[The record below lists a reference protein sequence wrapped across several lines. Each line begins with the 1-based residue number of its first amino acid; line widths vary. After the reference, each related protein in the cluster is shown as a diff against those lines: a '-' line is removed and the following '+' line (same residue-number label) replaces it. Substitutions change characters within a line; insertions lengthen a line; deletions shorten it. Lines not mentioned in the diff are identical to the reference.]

1 MDKRIRLQE
10 LKEKAKSAFD
20 YAHRMYGDC
29 FDGSFEVALSFA
41 GYYEMIKEIKQIES
55 ELPKEDDRVLQ

>member
-1 MDKRIRLQE
+1 MDKKLRLHE
-10 LKEKAKSAFD
+10 LKEKAKAAYE

-41 GYYEMIKEIKQIES
+41 GYYEMIKEIKKLES
-55 ELPKEDDRVLQ
+55 DESGEVMFH